1 MFYVFFPHF
10 RGSKKN
16 LENVVPPQKKIFFFK
31 KNLKKFL
38 KNKTKSPL
46 KIRMFAKNRT
56 LIEGLEKKYN
66 FFKNRSDMS
75 SSLGAKIKMAAI
87 FLFWVL
93 RTCPFACNPQFYTCL
108 GGYS

>member
-10 RGSKKN
+10 FLLGGAKKN

-56 LIEGLEKKYN
+56 LIEGLEKK
-66 FFKNRSDMS
+66 
-75 SSLGAKIKMAAI
+75 I
-87 FLFWVL
+87 
-93 RTCPFACNPQFYTCL
+93 
-108 GGYS
+108 